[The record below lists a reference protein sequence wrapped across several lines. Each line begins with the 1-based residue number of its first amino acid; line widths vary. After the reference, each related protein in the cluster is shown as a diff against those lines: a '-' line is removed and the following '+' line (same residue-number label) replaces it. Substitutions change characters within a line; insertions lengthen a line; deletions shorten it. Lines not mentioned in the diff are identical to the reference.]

1 MGKIVIKSFSK
12 NNKETVPSSTKILMT
27 VANFKSS
34 TSLNVLLGGKRRSNE
49 KIIKFVEGKLAYINK
64 IQKEKPKAALGA
76 DAILAVAEMYYA
88 IDRWLVL
95 AARGDSSVNTRRKDG
110 MSKLYAQVVKLLCIE
125 LEMGVNQLP
134 NWLEEKFTVAMTD
147 HGYEVDFQNRSALYY
162 KPEDREVYRLKITN
176 GVVYQKKWWDSKN
189 STSWV
194 KMNSE
199 FTQSTGSQHTI
210 SAKHS
215 GYVLSVSGDFYSG
228 PHKSGTLRKEDGQF
242 HSSYM
247 GGKPVLCAGEIE
259 IVNGKIKH
267 LNTGSG
273 HYGPAKGY
281 LLNVINALAIAGV
294 DPASF
299 KVNYHG
305 CKTAFTGAAMRKKI
319 EQEQKVGGDDVSHHR
334 SGISWRYKNTV
345 KGRLLERIKDL
356 ESQLKAINHF
366 KDGSHVEG
374 FRKSG
379 GSTRP
384 KCSICYSARLYTK
397 SKQQTWKN
405 KPTAPIELKI
415 KQLQKQV
422 DFIK

>member
-12 NNKETVPSSTKILMT
+12 NNKGTVPSSTKILMT

-34 TSLNVLLGGKRRSNE
+34 TSLNILLGGKRRSNE

-76 DAILAVAEMYYA
+76 DAMLVLAEMYYA
-88 IDRWLVL
+88 LDRWLVL
-95 AARGDSSVNTRRKDG
+95 AGREDSSVNTRRKDG
-110 MSKLYAQVVKLLCIE
+110 VSKLYSQVVKLLCIE

-134 NWLEEKFTVAMTD
+134 NWLEEKFTVGMTD
-147 HGYEVDFQNRSALYY
+147 HGYEVDFQKRSALYY

-176 GVVYQKKWWDSKN
+176 GVVYQKKWWDPKN
-189 STSWV
+189 STKWV

-199 FTQSTGSQHTI
+199 FTQRTGSQNTI
-210 SAKHS
+210 SKNHS
-215 GYVLSVSGDFYSG
+215 GYVLSASGDFYSG
-228 PHKSGTLRKEDGQF
+228 PHKSGTTFKQTGQY

-247 GGKPVLCAGEIE
+247 AGKPVLCAGEIE
-259 IVNGKIKH
+259 IIEGKIKH

-294 DPASF
+294 DPASY

-305 CKTAFTGAAMRKKI
+305 CKTAFTGAVMRQKL
-319 EQEQKVGGDDVSHHR
+319 QEAQKVGGDDVSHHK
-334 SGISWRYKNTV
+334 SDMSWRYKNTV
-345 KGRLLERIKDL
+345 KARLLERIKNL
-356 ESQLKAINHF
+356 QSQIDAINHF

-374 FRKSG
+374 FRKIS
-379 GSTRP
+379 GSTSP
-384 KCSICYSARLYTK
+384 KCSKCSSARLINRM
-397 SKQQTWKN
+397 KQEKCKN
-405 KPTAPIELKI
+405 RPTEPLAQKI
-415 KQLQKQV
+415 KQLEKQV
-422 DFIK
+422 AFIH